1 MRRCAPFLL
10 LLVPCLLFVHPGELQ
25 GQIPEGMD
33 GSFRPHPEAQD
44 AISRLYSPFCPGF
57 MLEVCT
63 AQASIVLRD
72 SIQALAY
79 QGWSS
84 DELVSWMLA
93 NHGEQY
99 RAVPEGW
106 GWGVW
111 AWILPPLGLLTGF
124 ALVVLALRRFRPAA
138 AATADRGRESDESGS
153 GRSAAAGAGAGVSPE
168 EEARL
173 RSAIRELELSEDPSF

>member
-1 MRRCAPFLL
+1 MRRCAPVHTLILL
-10 LLVPCLLFVHPGELQ
+10 LSLPLLSGELE
-25 GQIPEGMD
+25 GQIPQGMD
-33 GSFRPHPEAQD
+33 GVFEPHPEASD

-63 AQASIVLRD
+63 AQASIALRD
-72 SIQALAY
+72 SIQVLAY

-84 DELVSWMLA
+84 AELVDWMLG

-111 AWILPPLGLLTGF
+111 AWLLPPLGLLIGLG
-124 ALVVLALRRFRPAA
+124 LVVLALRRFRPPEWTETGPPMDPESEAVVSD
-138 AATADRGRESDESGS
+138 AD
-153 GRSAAAGAGAGVSPE
+153 E
-168 EEARL
+168 ERL